1 MAFWICALYITDFVL
16 QAASGAGQV
25 LQLQGGGLV
34 TGFCFCKIFLLWAFI
49 IESMEGG
56 QEYEI
61 LQFFL
66 FMMS

>member
-1 MAFWICALYITDFVL
+1 M
-16 QAASGAGQV
+16 
-25 LQLQGGGLV
+25 

-61 LQFFL
+61 LQFFSIHDGMKGVVYGEML
-66 FMMS
+66 V